1 MQNIKKLIAAAV
13 AVSSV
18 CALNAAAAEFDWA
31 ADAVEYCVENKII
44 SGNEHGDLL
53 LGSNLTREQMA
64 KILVESFDIVVEEG
78 QTAEKIDNGINRPAP
93 NGVSAEEI
101 TAASQPEQTDDI
113 GFSDISS
120 DRWSKKYIAAFKP
133 FMKIQKDKFNPEEY
147 VTREEFIS
155 SIVLASGLTEGNI
168 RNRDILEDN
177 FDDYKEVSKEYRTL
191 MCIAVERGYVQG
203 ADEKLRP
210 QDLLNRAEAST
221 LLHRILLSKEG
232 KLTLELGVKKSETL
246 MMGASQVPVEQAIQW
261 AKNNNADQRFI
272 NVAVIYWKY
281 GELTGLRP
289 ELLYAQA
296 AKETGYGRYGGAVLP
311 EQNNWAGIKTA
322 TAVGDATYDHESFA
336 TPDDGVRAHFNHM
349 GAYVGNQP
357 IGEPHGR
364 YYSVSKIAWAGSV
377 TTLEELGG
385 KWCPDLYYGYSILH
399 NYLEPMTSTEYTPL
413 SDQLLEQATSGEK
426 FNLGE

>member
-1 MQNIKKLIAAAV
+1 MIKIKKLIASALIISA
-13 AVSSV
+13 V
-18 CALNAAAAEFDWA
+18 CAVNVQADEFDWA
-31 ADAVEYCVENKII
+31 KDAVDYCVENKILE
-44 SGNEHGDLL
+44 GNEHGDLL

-64 KILVESFDIVVEEG
+64 KILIESFNIAVE
-78 QTAEKIDNGINRPAP
+78 DNKNDSEINRPAANP
-93 NGVSAEEI
+93 PSGEVDTSI
-101 TAASQPEQTDDI
+101 SQPIQLD
-113 GFSDISS
+113 FNDISS
-120 DRWSKKYIAAFKP
+120 DRWSRKYISAFVPYMKVKNDEFKP
-133 FMKIQKDKFNPEEY
+133 EEF

-155 SIVLASGLTEGNI
+155 SIVLVSGLKEGNI

-177 FDDYKEVSKEYRTL
+177 FKDYKDVSKDYQTL

-203 ADEKLRP
+203 FEGNLRP
-210 QDLLNRAEAST
+210 KDLLNRAEAST
-221 LLHRILLSKEG
+221 LLHRILLSKQG
-232 KLTLELGVKKSETL
+232 KLTLELGVIKSETP

-261 AKNNNADQRFI
+261 AKNNKAEQRFI
-272 NVAVIYWKY
+272 DVAAIYWKY

-322 TAVGDATYDHESFA
+322 TATGDATYDHESFA

-364 YYSVSKIAWAGSV
+364 YFSVSKIAWAGSV
-377 TTLEELGG
+377 KNLEELGG

-399 NYLEPMTSTEYTPL
+399 NYLKPMMSTEYTPL
-413 SDQLLEQATSGEK
+413 SDQLFDHATSGEK